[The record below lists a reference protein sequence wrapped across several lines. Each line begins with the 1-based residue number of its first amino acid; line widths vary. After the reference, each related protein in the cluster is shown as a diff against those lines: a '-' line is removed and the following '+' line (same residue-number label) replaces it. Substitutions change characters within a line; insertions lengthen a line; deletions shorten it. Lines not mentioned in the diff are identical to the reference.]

1 MTPRPKKTPTGKT
14 PAAARSPAPGSA
26 GRPAGLSDRWLVFG
40 ICLFLAAIVWLVF
53 GQTVHFAFV
62 GYDDNTYVYENP
74 AITRGLSLNGVEWAF
89 THVVVSNW
97 HPLTML
103 SHMLDCQLYGL
114 NAGGHHLTNVLL
126 HTASVILL
134 FLVLRRMTGKL
145 WRSAMV
151 AAVFGI
157 HPLRAESV
165 AWVAERKDVL
175 SGLFFMFTLW
185 AYVRYTRRPFSLGR
199 YLWVAILFALG
210 LLCKPMLVTLPFVL
224 LLLDYWP
231 LGRFQLTNLRAT
243 LRALWPLF
251 REKIPFFVLAAVLSV
266 VGFLAQS
273 DARIALEHLST
284 ARRSANMI
292 VSYGSYMWEMVWP
305 RNLGA
310 HYPFVPAVPIWQ
322 IVSVGALLL
331 TFTVLAIQV
340 ARRNAYILVGWLWY
354 LGMLVPVIGLVQ
366 VGSQSHA
373 DRYTYLPQIGL
384 YLLLTWAAADVCARW
399 RYRHVML
406 GGASTMI
413 LIALIFCARAQASYW
428 QNSESLWTHT
438 LASSSNNL
446 FAYDNLG
453 RALYDL
459 GRKEEAMVHFRQA
472 LQIDPRYAPAQDDLG
487 LALFQMGQ
495 KDEAIIQLRQA
506 SQINPQDA
514 KIHDHLGNA
523 LLSLGRMDEAI
534 IQFRQALHTNPKDAD
549 AENDLGFALFQIG
562 QKDEAI
568 THLRQALQI
577 DPNDGKRENNLGF
590 ALFQIGQKDEAIT
603 HLRQALQINPHDA
616 KRENNLGFA
625 LSQMG
630 QQDEAIIHFQR
641 VLQISPDDA
650 NARGILG
657 RALLQAGR
665 EGEAIVQFQKALQI
679 NPRQPEI
686 QNTLAWMLAT
696 APLAT
701 LRDGRRAV
709 ELAEQANQTASGE
722 NPLFLRTLAAA
733 YAEAGR
739 FDDAVRIAQRAG
751 ELAQTAGQSGLVEQ
765 LNSELKF
772 YLVKLPFHRDGK

>member
-1 MTPRPKKTPTGKT
+1 MSFSPKKLMIPRSKKTPVDE
-14 PAAARSPAPGSA
+14 SPPEAGSLVPGSTDHL
-26 GRPAGLSDRWLVFG
+26 PGLGDRWRDFG

-62 GYDDNTYVYENP
+62 GYDDSVYVFENP
-74 AITRGLSLNGVEWAF
+74 AVTGGLSLNGVKWAF
-89 THVVVSNW
+89 THVVASNW

-114 NAGGHHLTNVLL
+114 NAGRHHLTNVLL

-134 FLVLRRMTGKL
+134 FLVLRQMTGKV

-151 AAVFGI
+151 AAVFAI

-175 SGLFFMFTLW
+175 SGLFFMLTLW
-185 AYVRYTRRPFSLGR
+185 AYVRYASRPFSLGR
-199 YLWVAILFALG
+199 YFGVAILFALG

-231 LGRFQLTNLRAT
+231 LGRFQLTSFRAT
-243 LRALWPLF
+243 LRAVGPLF
-251 REKIPFFVLAAVLSV
+251 REKIPFFVLAAILSV
-266 VGFLAQS
+266 VGFIAQAN
-273 DARIALEHLST
+273 ARIALESLPLTS
-284 ARRSANMI
+284 RLANTI
-292 VSYGSYMWEMVWP
+292 ISYGTYVWEMVWP

-310 HYPFVPAVPIWQ
+310 HYPFVSAVPIWQ
-322 IVSVGALLL
+322 IGSVAALLF
-331 TFTVLAIQV
+331 TFTVLAIRM
-340 ARRNAYILVGWLWY
+340 ARRKAYILVGWLWY
-354 LGMLVPVIGLVQ
+354 FGMLVPVIGLVQ

-384 YLLLTWAAADVCARW
+384 YLLLTWAATDLCARW
-399 RYRHVML
+399 RCRHMML
-406 GGASTMI
+406 GAASATI
-413 LIALIFCARAQASYW
+413 LIALIFCARVQASYW
-428 QNSESLWTHT
+428 QNSELLWTHT
-438 LASSSNNL
+438 LACDSNN
-446 FAYDNLG
+446 AYAHDNLG

-459 GRKEEAMVHFRQA
+459 GRQEDAMVHFRQA
-472 LQIDPRYAPAQDDLG
+472 LQINPRYAAAQNDLG

-495 KDEAIIQLRQA
+495 RDEGIIHLRQA

-523 LLSLGRMDEAI
+523 LLSLGRTDEAI
-534 IQFRQALHTNPKDAD
+534 IQFRQALQINPKDAD

-577 DPNDGKRENNLGF
+577 NPQDGKRENNLGF
-590 ALFQIGQKDEAIT
+590 ALFQ
-603 HLRQALQINPHDA
+603 
-616 KRENNLGFA
+616 
-625 LSQMG
+625 SG
-630 QQDEAIIHFQR
+630 QQDEAIVHFQR

-665 EGEAIVQFQKALQI
+665 EGEAIVQFQEALQI

-686 QNTLAWMLAT
+686 QNTLAWVLAT

-709 ELAEQANQTASGE
+709 ALAEQVNQTAGGE
-722 NPLFLRTLAAA
+722 NPLYLRTLAAA
-733 YAEAGR
+733 EAEAGR
-739 FDDAVRIAQRAG
+739 FDDAVRTAQKAR
-751 ELAQTAGQSGLVEQ
+751 ELAQAAGQSGLVEQ
-765 LNSELKF
+765 LNGELKF
-772 YLVKLPFHRDGK
+772 YLAKLPFHRDGK

>member
-1 MTPRPKKTPTGKT
+1 MIPSSKKTPAGET
-14 PAAARSPAPGSA
+14 PAEAGSLAPGSTVH
-26 GRPAGLSDRWLVFG
+26 PAGLGNRWLVFG
-40 ICLFLAAIVWLVF
+40 ICLLLAAIVWLVF
-53 GQTVHFAFV
+53 GQTVHFAFLN
-62 GYDDNTYVYENP
+62 YDDDLYVFENP
-74 AITRGLSLNGVEWAF
+74 AVTGGLSLNGVKWAF
-89 THVVVSNW
+89 THVVGSNW

-114 NAGGHHLTNVLL
+114 NAGGHHFTNVVL
-126 HTASVILL
+126 HTVSVILL
-134 FLVLRRMTGKL
+134 FLALRQMTGKL

-151 AAVFGI
+151 AAVFGV

-185 AYVRYTRRPFSLGR
+185 AYVRYASRPFSPGR

-231 LGRFQLTNLRAT
+231 LGRFQLTSIRAT
-243 LRALWPLF
+243 VRALRPLF
-251 REKIPFFVLAAVLSV
+251 REKIPFFVLAAVVSV
-266 VGFLAQS
+266 VGFLSQS
-273 DARIALEHLST
+273 NARIALESLPVAGRFS
-284 ARRSANMI
+284 NMI
-292 VSYGSYMWEMVWP
+292 VSYGIYAWEMVWP

-310 HYPFVPAVPIWQ
+310 HYPFVPVPIWQ
-322 IVSVGALLL
+322 IISVSALLL
-331 TFTVLAIQV
+331 TFTVLAIRM
-340 ARRNAYILVGWLWY
+340 ARRKAYILVGWLWY

-384 YLLLTWAAADVCARW
+384 YWLLTWAAADWCARW
-399 RYRHVML
+399 RCRHLML
-406 GGASTMI
+406 GAASALI
-413 LIALIFCARAQASYW
+413 LIALIFCARVQAAYW

-438 LASSSNNL
+438 LACTSNN
-446 FAYDNLG
+446 AYAHDNLG
-453 RALYDL
+453 RGLYDL
-459 GRKEEAMVHFRQA
+459 GRKEEATAHFRQA
-472 LQIDPRYAPAQDDLG
+472 LQINPRYAAAQNDLG

-495 KDEAIIQLRQA
+495 RDEAITHLRQA

-534 IQFRQALHTNPKDAD
+534 IQFRQALQINPKDAD

-577 DPNDGKRENNLGF
+577 NPHDMKRENNLGY
-590 ALFQIGQKDEAIT
+590 ALFQIGQ
-603 HLRQALQINPHDA
+603 R
-616 KRENNLGFA
+616 
-625 LSQMG
+625 
-630 QQDEAIIHFQR
+630 DEAIIHFQR

-657 RALLQAGR
+657 RALLQTGR
-665 EGEAIVQFQKALQI
+665 EGEAIIQFQKALQI

-686 QNTLAWMLAT
+686 ENTLAWVLAT
-696 APLAT
+696 ASPAA

-739 FDDAVRIAQRAG
+739 FDDAVRIAQKAR
-751 ELAQTAGQSGLVEQ
+751 ELAQAAGQSGLVEQ
-765 LNSELKF
+765 LNGELKF
-772 YLVKLPFHRDGK
+772 YLVKLPFHRDSK

>member
-1 MTPRPKKTPTGKT
+1 MIPRPKNTPTGKT
-14 PAAARSPAPGSA
+14 SATAGSLAPRSAD
-26 GRPAGLSDRWLVFG
+26 RPAGLSDRLLIFG

-74 AITRGLSLNGVEWAF
+74 DVTCGLSLNGVEWAF

-134 FLVLRRMTGKL
+134 FLALRQMTGKL

-175 SGLFFMFTLW
+175 SGLFFMLTLW
-185 AYVRYTRRPFSLGR
+185 AYVRYASRHFSLGR

-231 LGRFQLTNLRAT
+231 LGRFQLTSIRAT

-266 VGFLAQS
+266 VEFLAQS
-273 DARIALEHLST
+273 NARIALEHLSA
-284 ARRSANMI
+284 ARRFANMI
-292 VSYGSYMWEMVWP
+292 VSYGTYMREMVWP

-310 HYPFVPAVPIWQ
+310 HYPFVPAAPIWQ

-331 TFTVLAIQV
+331 TFTMLAIRV

-384 YLLLTWAAADVCARW
+384 YLLLTWAAADVCGRW
-399 RYRHVML
+399 RYRHVAL
-406 GGASTMI
+406 GGASVMI

-438 LASSSNNL
+438 LASSSNN
-446 FAYDNLG
+446 AYAHDNLG

-459 GRKEEAMVHFRQA
+459 GRKQEAMVHFRQA
-472 LQIDPRYAPAQDDLG
+472 LQVNPRYAPAQDDLG

-495 KDEAIIQLRQA
+495 KDEAIIHLRQA

-534 IQFRQALHTNPKDAD
+534 IQFRQALQINPKDAD

-577 DPNDGKRENNLGF
+577 NPNDGKRENNLGF
-590 ALFQIGQKDEAIT
+590 ALFQIGQKDEA
-603 HLRQALQINPHDA
+603 L
-616 KRENNLGFA
+616 
-625 LSQMG
+625 
-630 QQDEAIIHFQR
+630 IHFQR

-657 RALLQAGR
+657 RALLQVGR
-665 EGEAIVQFQKALQI
+665 EGEAIVEFQKALQI

-686 QNTLAWMLAT
+686 QNTLAWVLAT

-709 ELAEQANQTASGE
+709 ELAEEANQTSSGE

-739 FDDAVRIAQRAG
+739 FDDAVHIAQRAR
-751 ELAQTAGQSGLVEQ
+751 ELAQAAGQSGLVDQ
-765 LNSELKF
+765 LDGDLKF
-772 YLVKLPFHRDGK
+772 YLVKLPFHRDSK